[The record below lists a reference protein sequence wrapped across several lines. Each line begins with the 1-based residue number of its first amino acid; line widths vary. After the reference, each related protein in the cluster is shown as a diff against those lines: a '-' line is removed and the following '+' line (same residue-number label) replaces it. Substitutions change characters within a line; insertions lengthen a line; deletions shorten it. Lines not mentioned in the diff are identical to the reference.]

1 MRLFKLFSSTEIH
14 MATTGNLLTMRGKT
28 PGGLLNNRDFIS
40 CVVYSFAAA
49 GWPRLFIRG
58 QGGDHLGISPF
69 MAQS

>member
-49 GWPRLFIRG
+49 GWLAALIY
-58 QGGDHLGISPF
+58 QGPGG
-69 MAQS
+69 